1 MIKLKDILKE
11 VGEGVAPYPFKLH
24 SNIKNNSIHSV
35 MYTFTTED
43 GDVYIVNFRSD
54 ASRFNV
60 YSLEFYP
67 TSKID
72 HTDADDADDNIDI
85 ILNKGRMFKVMS
97 TLVEVVL
104 KFISSVKSADQIKF
118 TGVYKKGEMLKNK
131 LKGLGSPTQRDNLYK
146 QYLVKNIGKA
156 PGWKLVD
163 SVHKFRL
170 IKTTRV

>member
-24 SNIKNNSIHSV
+24 SNIKNDSIHSV

-97 TLVEVVL
+97 TLIEVVL

-118 TGVYKKGEMLKNK
+118 TGVYKKGEML
-131 LKGLGSPTQRDNLYK
+131 LKGIGSPTQRDNLYK

-163 SVHKFRL
+163 SGVVTRL